1 MDYDYQ
7 ALSNEICQRGINLF
21 GTFEEW
27 TKGAFALS
35 NLGEE
40 GRSIFMAISSIS
52 ANYRERENRIK
63 FNNALRTSKKVSV
76 ATFIWQC
83 QQAGI
88 DTNKFLIK
96 DDSHQRTTN
105 LMQPVKV
112 KTPPTQP
119 SFIPWDYVRRS
130 ASMGSSFVD
139 YLCRLFPSD
148 TVQDICNEYVLG
160 ATKDRRVIFWQIDT
174 DYNVHEGKMMQYD
187 VETGHRLS
195 VSFVGYLLAQ
205 RGLFNTE
212 DRRQCLFGQHLLRLY
227 PEKTVAVVESEKTAI
242 ICSAVYPKY
251 VWLSVGSMTMF
262 NKERLMPLT
271 GRTVIAFPDTD
282 PEGRFYNTWLAKSKE
297 IDYCRIMVSDV
308 LERNATNEEK
318 EKKIDIADW
327 LTKTLAI
334 QTHVDSQNTL
344 HDDSGTK
351 NHQQSIVDAMIAENA
366 AVAMLIN
373 KLGLELVDEYEV
385 F

>member
-88 DTNKFLIK
+88 DTNKYLIK

-112 KTPPTQP
+112 KTPPAQP

-130 ASMGSSFVD
+130 ASMKSSFVD

-148 TVQDICNEYVLG
+148 TVQDICNEYLLG

-174 DYNVHEGKMMQYD
+174 DYNVHEGKLMQYD

-205 RGLFNTE
+205 RGLFNAK
-212 DRRQCLFGQHLLRLY
+212 DRQQCLFGQHLLRLY

-251 VWLSVGSMTMF
+251 VWLSVGSMGMF
-262 NKERLMPLT
+262 NQERLMPLT
-271 GRTVIAFPDTD
+271 GRMVIAFPDTD
-282 PEGRFYNTWLAKSKE
+282 PDGRFYTTWLTKSKE

-308 LERNATNEEK
+308 LERNATSEEK

-334 QTHVDSQNTL
+334 PTPV
-344 HDDSGTK
+344 DSGTE

-373 KLGLELVDEYEV
+373 KLGLELV
-385 F
+385 